1 MNFKFKISKKEKN
14 NFKNYYLSDLV
25 SGQVSNQITFRSKNG
40 KCNILVEGF
49 RPYKRYIS
57 YTVNFKDSKL
67 ATTWRINTKDSST
80 PVGLEPCLIP
90 GLNQLVLKAAQKH
103 HSLKGTITIKVQSIG
118 TRMIKFILVPL
129 IVYQNSISSSFT

>member
-1 MNFKFKISKKEKN
+1 MDLRKIHKTNKIKSSS
-14 NFKNYYLSDLV
+14 FRNYYLSDLIA
-25 SGQVSNQITFRSKNG
+25 GQVSNQITFRSKNG

-57 YTVNFKDSKL
+57 YTVNFNNSKL
-67 ATTWRINTKDSST
+67 ATTWRINTKAGSD

-103 HSLKGTITIKVQSIG
+103 HSLKGTITIKV
-118 TRMIKFILVPL
+118 
-129 IVYQNSISSSFT
+129 